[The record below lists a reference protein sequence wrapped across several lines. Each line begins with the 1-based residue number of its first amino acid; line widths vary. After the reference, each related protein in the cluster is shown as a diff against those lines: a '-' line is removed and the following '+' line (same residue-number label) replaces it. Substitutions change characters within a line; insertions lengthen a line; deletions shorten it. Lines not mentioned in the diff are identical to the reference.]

1 MNDRLQSEQASI
13 TQKQSSGWL
22 AKHTTYHFILTEK
35 TQNLYAHTK
44 EAEDGLTSSSSRMID
59 LRTEE
64 GDGRG
69 HKA

>member
-1 MNDRLQSEQASI
+1 MTGFSLSRPVLLKSRAQDCLQNI
-13 TQKQSSGWL
+13 LPTI
-22 AKHTTYHFILTEK
+22 FILTEK
-35 TQNLYAHTK
+35 TQNLYAHMK
-44 EAEDGLTSSSSRMID
+44 EAEDGFTNSSSRMID